1 MNTNIISLLFSGIAD
16 FIKGSHGLLNNP
28 RDGANSP
35 NSHTNKSTGKPKIP
49 YSKIAANNE
58 AVDRTLQTGEVY
70 SPYKCR
76 ECDDYHIGHGN
87 SKGPALVLIFSSL
100 AMLIP
105 ALMRLFGK
113 KE

>member
-1 MNTNIISLLFSGIAD
+1 MNTNAISLLFSGIANV
-16 FIKGSHGLLNNP
+16 IKAIHGVFNNP

-76 ECDDYHIGHGN
+76 KCNDYHIGHGN
-87 SKGPALVLIFSSL
+87 SKGPALVLLSSAL

-113 KE
+113 QE